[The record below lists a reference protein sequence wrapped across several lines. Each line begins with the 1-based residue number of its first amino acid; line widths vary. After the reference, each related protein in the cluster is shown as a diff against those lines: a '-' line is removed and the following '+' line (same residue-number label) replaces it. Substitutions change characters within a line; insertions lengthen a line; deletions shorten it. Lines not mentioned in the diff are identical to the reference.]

1 MEVIDGLMP
10 TNIPFF
16 KERADKIRAK
26 SPLETAS
33 LNIVLQEA
41 AVNAAAKATLVA
53 KEAEEQAAAAHEYG
67 STPRAQLNFDNV
79 NMTPADERTA
89 GTPVVDI
96 KKAEEE
102 ESQAK
107 LMAARELAKAAIRA
121 ADAAKVVMDNE
132 VEERATGHGQW
143 QGSMY
148 GRVDLPDVASNANF
162 PLREQAEAIFASA
175 DKEEDGR
182 LRLDGYRSILNRP
195 EFAEIP
201 RWAASTSVGSDAHE
215 SVTLQEFL
223 LEVKRTYILDPQ
235 AAEGILRMY
244 AASQNEQPL
253 PPRISDGQSRS
264 SSSCMQGQGEYYDP
278 LAEQTYSDPIA
289 LEWLGGG
296 QRAEAAA
303 AAEGI
308 RLPTFNLPNW
318 TAPEWVPSHL
328 QAATTH
334 SSSGNISREAL
345 KEELLAQYHA
355 SLQREKELKAVV
367 DRAMEEAIAVLDE
380 CTVAPTHDQRPQH
393 EHGGAEQQRQYQF
406 V

>member
-121 ADAAKVVMDNE
+121 ADAAKVVMDKE
-132 VEERATGHGQW
+132 VEERARKVRMEGYLYFYST
-143 QGSMY
+143 
-148 GRVDLPDVASNANF
+148 AT
-162 PLREQAEAIFASA
+162 
-175 DKEEDGR
+175 
-182 LRLDGYRSILNRP
+182 LDSI
-195 EFAEIP
+195 
-201 RWAASTSVGSDAHE
+201 DAHA
-215 SVTLQEFL
+215 TPCKL
-223 LEVKRTYILDPQ
+223 
-235 AAEGILRMY
+235 
-244 AASQNEQPL
+244 
-253 PPRISDGQSRS
+253 
-264 SSSCMQGQGEYYDP
+264 SC
-278 LAEQTYSDPIA
+278 II
-289 LEWLGGG
+289 
-296 QRAEAAA
+296 
-303 AAEGI
+303 I
-308 RLPTFNLPNW
+308 RLAPPTIL
-318 TAPEWVPSHL
+318 
-328 QAATTH
+328 
-334 SSSGNISREAL
+334 I
-345 KEELLAQYHA
+345 
-355 SLQREKELKAVV
+355 
-367 DRAMEEAIAVLDE
+367 D
-380 CTVAPTHDQRPQH
+380 
-393 EHGGAEQQRQYQF
+393 
-406 V
+406 